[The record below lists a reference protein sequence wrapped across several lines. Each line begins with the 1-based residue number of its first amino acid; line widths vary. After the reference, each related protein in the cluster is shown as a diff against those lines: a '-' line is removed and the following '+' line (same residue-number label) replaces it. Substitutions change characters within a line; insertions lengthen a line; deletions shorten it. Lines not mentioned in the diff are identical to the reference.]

1 MLGSSGVEVRGLEP
15 TSQRRVTRSWW
26 QCVEEEAL
34 DQTFLEE
41 QVCAR
46 SAE

>member
-1 MLGSSGVEVRGLEP
+1 MLGSSGVEVRRLEP

-26 QCVEEEAL
+26 QCEEEEAL
-34 DQTFLEE
+34 DQTLLED
-41 QVCAR
+41 QVCAH